1 MKLDK
6 ELVDY
11 LTNLA
16 RIACSDEEKQNLLKD
31 LSQILD
37 YVEMLNE
44 VDTSDTAPCD
54 FVSQSMHKMPLAKDI
69 PQNSLAID
77 LFLQNAPKAT
87 ARMINVPTVINK
99 EE

>member
-6 ELVDY
+6 ALVDY
-11 LTNLA
+11 LTDLA
-16 RIACSDEEKQNLLKD
+16 RIACSEKEREDLLKD

-44 VDTSDTAPCD
+44 VDTKDVPTCD

-69 PQNSLAID
+69 PNNSLPPD
-77 LFLQNAPKAT
+77 EFLQNSPKAI
-87 ARMINVPTVINK
+87 ARMISVPTVIKK